1 MRLDVL
7 RRLTGSVLWCVAV
20 YCSVLQCVAVCRSV
34 SQCFVVC
41 CSMLHCEGG
50 AYECRGLEATD
61 CNTLQYNATLQH
73 ATTHCTHCLTLQHS
87 ATYCKTQEH
96 TVWDMV
102 LALPARGLNQMYIAH
117 CNTLQHIAAHYN
129 TLQHR
134 AIHCTA
140 LRQTWRNQM
149 YIAHCNTLQLSATHC
164 NTMQYTALH
173 YIRHGAGTS
182 SDSLQP
188 NGLGQFS
195 TRPVTFDHPPPP
207 TPSCSHFAS
216 CASLS
221 TPLHPQRW
229 GGG

>member
-1 MRLDVL
+1 MSAEVL
-7 RRLTGSVLWCVAV
+7 KRLTAT
-20 YCSVLQCVAVCRSV
+20 
-34 SQCFVVC
+34 
-41 CSMLHCEGG
+41 HC
-50 AYECRGLEATD
+50 
-61 CNTLQYNATLQH
+61 NKLQYNATLQH

-117 CNTLQHIAAHYN
+117 CNTLQHTAAHYN

-149 YIAHCNTLQLSATHC
+149 YIAHCNTLQHAATHC
-164 NTMQYTALH
+164 NTVQYTTPH
-173 YIRHGAGTS
+173 NVRHGACTS
-182 SDSLQP
+182 SERVQP
-188 NGLGQFS
+188 NGLGRLS
-195 TRPVTFDHPPPP
+195 TRLVTLHNPPLPPP
-207 TPSCSHFAS
+207 SFSHFAS
-216 CASLS
+216 RASLS